1 MYTVLIAEDE
11 MLVRM
16 GLAASVL
23 WEKLDMQV
31 VADAADGQKAYELF
45 VEKKPDIVITDLSM
59 PGMDGITLIRN
70 IRASGEK
77 CAVIVVTCMDHFDL
91 LHEAMELDVVAYL
104 VKVTMSI
111 SDIHRA
117 LLKARESL
125 GAPRPRL
132 HDPQH
137 VARASSAFEAY
148 LLDKTLTSK
157 QLRERAEREG
167 FDVLPDYYLYV
178 VYLRSSQ
185 TVSWQ
190 LQNALKG
197 MLLEQLKNQHVL
209 QVLKQEECLIAL
221 FTRSPKV
228 HEMIRRGEAFRN
240 YVRDSF
246 NLQLTLGISIE
257 ALDVAELPQR
267 LSDMRAVC
275 DAMPEPAILWF
286 DARGHLADT
295 HMKAE
300 FAQLR
305 EALWHL
311 CDYDFAYGAV
321 VRAYELEEAF
331 TRNAALFT
339 GLAYQ
344 LASLLWDRADISPE
358 QRTVL
363 EKGLREAG
371 NPSGVLQYIFRYA
384 VERLPVYRQEIRMVI
399 SFVIRHPEGDLSLK
413 HVATLVSLHPQY
425 LSNLFKRETGV
436 NYSDFVCAT
445 RLLAAQR
452 ILREGNQSVQQISD
466 ALGFSDQAYF
476 CRKFKQLT
484 GKTPALWRRSN
495 T

>member
-77 CAVIVVTCMDHFDL
+77 CAVIVVTCMDRFDL
-91 LHEAMELDVVAYL
+91 LHEAMELGVVAYL

-111 SDIHRA
+111 SDIHSA
-117 LLKARESL
+117 LIKARDAL

-132 HDPQH
+132 NDPQH
-137 VARASSAFEAY
+137 AACASSAFESY
-148 LLDKTLTSK
+148 LLDGALTPK
-157 QLRERAEREG
+157 QLKERGEREG
-167 FDVLPDYYLYV
+167 FDVLPNYYLCV
-178 VYLRSSQ
+178 AHLRSPQ
-185 TVSWQ
+185 AVSWQ

-209 QVLKQEECLIAL
+209 QVLKQEDCLIAL

-228 HEMIRRGEAFRN
+228 HEMIRRGEAFRQ
-240 YVRDSF
+240 YVQDSF
-246 NLQLTLGISIE
+246 NLQLTLGVSIE
-257 ALDVAELPQR
+257 ALDTAELPQR
-267 LSDMRAVC
+267 LAGMRAVC

-286 DARGHLADT
+286 DAQGRLADT

-305 EALWHL
+305 EALWHVR
-311 CDYDFAYGAV
+311 DYAFAYGAV
-321 VRAYELEEAF
+321 VRAYELEDAF
-331 TRNAALFT
+331 AQNATLFT
-339 GLAYQ
+339 GLANQ
-344 LASLLWDRADISPE
+344 LASLLWDRAGVSPE
-358 QRTVL
+358 QRAVL

-371 NPSGVLQYIFRYA
+371 NPNGVLQYLFRYA

-413 HVATLVSLHPQY
+413 RAAALVSLHPQY
-425 LSNLFKRETGV
+425 LSNLFKREAGV

-452 ILREGNQSVQQISD
+452 ILREGHQSVQQISD

-484 GKTPALWRRSN
+484 GKTPAQWRRSN
-495 T
+495 P